1 MSSLTTPTTAVS
13 VADKL
18 KAAKVRAEGTVA
30 PRVRP
35 QAAKLADDSLT
46 KTGIFGPLAS
56 GKSMF
61 LLGPLLNGERL
72 IGMSTDFGGNGL
84 LSVRNALRE
93 MGRED
98 LFGNLMNVDIATY
111 QDAIELL
118 EQPALYFPDL
128 EAFDPTVFFWEG
140 FSTFNVDLLD
150 EETEQNKSMTGA
162 NEGDRYA
169 HWGDIKRGTTRA
181 MRKFFGMRLPNGKR
195 LHKIMTFV
203 EAKADVNKLTN
214 ETEKAPMIQ
223 GSAKELVTGGFD
235 IVLNCYSEEVKTE
248 KGIEYRYFY
257 RNKGASGKYA
267 VKNRGFKLQPVEPA
281 EPARIWKILTQQV

>member
-1 MSSLTTPTTAVS
+1 
-13 VADKL
+13 
-18 KAAKVRAEGTVA
+18 
-30 PRVRP
+30 
-35 QAAKLADDSLT
+35 
-46 KTGIFGPLAS
+46 
-56 GKSMF
+56 
-61 LLGPLLNGERL
+61 
-72 IGMSTDFGGNGL
+72 MSTDFGGNGL
-84 LSVRNALRE
+84 LAVRNALRE

-98 LFGNLMNVDIATY
+98 LFANLMNVDISEY
-111 QDAIELL
+111 KDAIELL
-118 EQPALYFPDL
+118 EEPQLYFPDL
-128 EAFDPTVFFWEG
+128 AEFDPTVFFWEG

-150 EETEQNKSMTGA
+150 EETEKDKTLTGA

-181 MRKFFGMRLPNGKR
+181 MRKFFGMRLPSGKR

-235 IVLNCYSEEVKTE
+235 IVLNCYSEEVIGPDK
-248 KGIEYRYFY
+248 KVDYRYFY

-267 VKNRGFKLQPVEPA
+267 VKNRGFKLQPIEPA
-281 EPARIWKILTQQV
+281 EPARIWKILTQQEGK